1 MNLLLNM
8 MTFLSFRLMQNSR
21 YFMSFSLG
29 WRLEMIRV
37 FHLKFRVTFLCQRQA
52 KGAPKVQEEK
62 SDEDRGIFFPG
73 WFFLG
78 EV

>member
-1 MNLLLNM
+1 
-8 MTFLSFRLMQNSR
+8 
-21 YFMSFSLG
+21 
-29 WRLEMIRV
+29 MIRV

>member
-1 MNLLLNM
+1 
-8 MTFLSFRLMQNSR
+8 
-21 YFMSFSLG
+21 
-29 WRLEMIRV
+29 MIRV

-62 SDEDRGIFFPG
+62 SDEDSTRFFFPRG
-73 WFFLG
+73 FFLG